1 MRRVSKSGRF
11 DSSGDHVS
19 RVVVLRAVVTAAE
32 FELVSFRFN
41 GKWQIFIEPPSPTAV
56 TGSDVV
62 VLSAGLR
69 TAFNCCGGDTH
80 VGEIGLATRGKS
92 ALDR

>member
-41 GKWQIFIEPPSPTAV
+41 GK
-56 TGSDVV
+56 
-62 VLSAGLR
+62 
-69 TAFNCCGGDTH
+69 
-80 VGEIGLATRGKS
+80 
-92 ALDR
+92 